1 MIIGQKHLLSSGR
14 PLRELIEKDKLPFGM
29 IFFGPPGC
37 TKTTLARVISEE
49 TDSHFVSMS
58 ATSHGINDI
67 RKAAKG
73 ALDKLEKEGKGTIIF
88 MDEIHRMARNQQDVL
103 LPLVEDG
110 LITLIGAT
118 TSNPYFAINGALLS
132 RSELFE
138 FKPFNEKELIEMVS
152 RAVKHYKK
160 DGIQVGF
167 KKGALNRLVK
177 RSSGDAR
184 KLYNIVEAAVAICR
198 NGSSCEITAES
209 IDQIAPRNHIIFDQ
223 SGEEHFDMASC
234 VQGAI
239 QASDANAAIYWLAKW
254 IESGEDP
261 LYICRR
267 LMVSAAEDAAGNPL
281 ALTAAV
287 AAFHAVERIGLPE
300 GAIPMAYAT
309 IMIAESERNKRAA
322 MAIWEAQA
330 DVRKGE
336 QVLVPQQ
343 LKDCHYKSA
352 AKLGRGSYKD
362 GANQEEYPYYHIKK
376 QYVR

>member
-1 MIIGQKHLLSSGR
+1 MIGQKHLLASGR

-37 TKTTLARVISEE
+37 SKTTLARVISTE

-67 RKAAKG
+67 RKAAKA
-73 ALDKLEKEGKGTIIF
+73 ALDRLEKEEKGTIMFI
-88 MDEIHRMARNQQDVL
+88 DEAHRLNRNVQDVL

-138 FKPFNEKELIEMVS
+138 FKPFNEKELIEMIS
-152 RAVKHYKK
+152 KALKHYQTE
-160 DGIQVGF
+160 GVSVTFQ
-167 KKGALNRLVK
+167 KGTLNKLVR

-184 KLYNIVEAAVAICR
+184 KLYNIIEAAVSVCR
-198 NGSSCEITAES
+198 NGNSCEVTIEAINS
-209 IDQIAPRNHIIFDQ
+209 IAPRNHIIFDQ
-223 SGEEHFDMASC
+223 SGEDHYDMASC

-343 LKDCHYKSA
+343 LKDCHYKGAS
-352 AKLGRGSYKD
+352 KLGRGSYKD
-362 GANQEEYPYYHIKK
+362 GANQEEYPHFHIKK
-376 QYVR
+376 RYVK

>member
-1 MIIGQKHLLSSGR
+1 
-14 PLRELIEKDKLPFGM
+14 LIEKDKLPFGM

-37 TKTTLARVISEE
+37 SKTTLARVISTITKSE
-49 TDSHFVSMS
+49 FVPMS

-73 ALDKLEKEGKGTIIF
+73 ALDKLEKEDKSTVIM
-88 MDEIHRMARNQQDVL
+88 MDEIHRLNRNVQDVL
-103 LPLVEDG
+103 LPLVEEG
-110 LITLIGAT
+110 FITLIGIT

-138 FKPFNEKELIEMVS
+138 FRPFGEKELVEMIS
-152 RAVKHYKK
+152 RAVKHYH
-160 DGIQVGF
+160 DNGISINFQR
-167 KKGALNRLVK
+167 GALNKLVK

-184 KLYNIVEAAVAICR
+184 KLYNIIEAAVSVCQDG
-198 NGSSCEITAES
+198 NSCEVTMDV
-209 IDQIAPRNHIIFDQ
+209 IDSIAPRNHMIFDQ
-223 SGEEHFDMASC
+223 SGEDHYDMASC

-239 QASDANAAIYWLAKW
+239 QASDADAAVYWLARW

-300 GAIPMAYAT
+300 GAIPMSYAA

-322 MAIWEAQA
+322 MAIWEALE
-330 DVRKGE
+330 DVRKGK
-336 QVLVPQQ
+336 QILVPQQ

-352 AKLGRGSYKD
+352 SKLGRGSYKD
-362 GANQEEYPYYHIKK
+362 GANQEEYPHFHIKK
-376 QYVR
+376 RYVK